1 MNSKLKISVA
11 SVVLSKTK
19 HWMARFCLMSLPI
32 TTLMMTI
39 SLQPA
44 NAQPANAVNG
54 CSASDCVHHE
64 ILQTQATCSQVG
76 TESSPKQPVSSAL
89 GWGLGLNTEIDQ
101 NILQGNVIAY
111 KVRWHTP
118 SANSNMPNGNWSGWY
133 VTGVNDLDIKF
144 NTANNTMRR
153 RWSYFNDHPHLYIIC
168 KP

>member
-76 TESSPKQPVSSAL
+76 TESSPKQPVGSAL

-101 NILQGNVIAY
+101 NILKGNVIAY
-111 KVRWHTP
+111 KVRW
-118 SANSNMPNGNWSGWY
+118 SNGWSGWY

-153 RWSYFNDHPHLYIIC
+153 RWSYFGDHPHLYIIC
-168 KP
+168 KQP

>member
-44 NAQPANAVNG
+44 NAANG
-54 CSASDCVHHE
+54 CSGSDCVHHE

-76 TESSPKQPVSSAL
+76 TESSPKQPVGSAL
-89 GWGLGLNTEIDQ
+89 GWYKGLNTEIDQ
-101 NILQGNVIAY
+101 NILNGNVIAY
-111 KVRWHTP
+111 KVRW
-118 SANSNMPNGNWSGWY
+118 SNGWSGWY

>member
-44 NAQPANAVNG
+44 NAANG
-54 CSASDCVHHE
+54 CSGSDCVHHE

-101 NILQGNVIAY
+101 NILKGNVIAY
-111 KVRWHTP
+111 KVRW
-118 SANSNMPNGNWSGWY
+118 SNGWSGWY

>member
-44 NAQPANAVNG
+44 NAANG
-54 CSASDCVHHE
+54 CSGSDCVHHE

-153 RWSYFNDHPHLYIIC
+153 MWSYFGDHPHLYIIC
-168 KP
+168 KQP